1 MILISILS
9 IYIYIYTYSPV
20 YFKFV
25 NMTLKSLNYCIYF
38 IPIVLKKSEIYD
50 NFKKKNHIE
59 RGWGLYFQTSF
70 VTCANAQDFNF

>member
-1 MILISILS
+1 
-9 IYIYIYTYSPV
+9 
-20 YFKFV
+20 
-25 NMTLKSLNYCIYF
+25 MTLKSLNYCIYF

-70 VTCANAQDFNF
+70 VTCANAQDFNL